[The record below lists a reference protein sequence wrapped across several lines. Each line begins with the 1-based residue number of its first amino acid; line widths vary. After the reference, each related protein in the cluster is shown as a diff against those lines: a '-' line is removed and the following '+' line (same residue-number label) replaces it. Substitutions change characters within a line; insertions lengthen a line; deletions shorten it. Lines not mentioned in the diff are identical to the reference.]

1 MTKIAIVNPLEFR
14 HVRAFLAVAEHLHFA
29 RAADAL
35 DMAPPALTR
44 QIQEAERLLGVRL
57 FDRSRRAV
65 TLTAAGEA
73 FGADA
78 RAAFEHLQRGHE
90 LALRAERGEVGRIEI
105 GYVSSAVYSGTLQRT
120 VGAFRASHP
129 RIDLNLRE
137 VPMDD
142 VAKQLDAGRLDL
154 AYVRPPLPLPGGVR
168 TVTLQRDVFVA
179 AVPAD
184 SRYASMPT
192 LRAADLAD
200 ARFAVP
206 EQEGGTLEV
215 ARRGRFAPVID
226 GAAGRLARGARV
238 RVGER
243 LRRGD
248 PGRAG
253 RLRGAARRR
262 IPAARRQADH
272 VGARARASPLREGAR
287 GPRVP
292 AHRRRSRLSTRRGG
306 RARHRAPPLARE

>member
-1 MTKIAIVNPLEFR
+1 MTKIAIVNLLEFR

-179 AVPAD
+179 AVPAE

-226 GAAGRLARGARV
+226 ARPGGLLAVLACVSVNGCVAVIPDALAGCVALPGVVYRPLAGKPITSELA
-238 RVGER
+238 
-243 LRRGD
+243 L
-248 PGRAG
+248 
-253 RLRGAARRR
+253 
-262 IPAARRQADH
+262 
-272 VGARARASPLREGAR
+272 
-287 GPRVP
+287 
-292 AHRRRSRLSTRRGG
+292 AHRRFEKAPAV
-306 RARHRAPPLARE
+306 RAFLRTVTAAG

>member
-1 MTKIAIVNPLEFR
+1 MNPLEFR

-73 FGADA
+73 FGAEA

-90 LALRAERGEVGRIEI
+90 LALLAERGEV
-105 GYVSSAVYSGTLQRT
+105 
-120 VGAFRASHP
+120 
-129 RIDLNLRE
+129 
-137 VPMDD
+137 
-142 VAKQLDAGRLDL
+142 GRLDL

-179 AVPAD
+179 AVPAE

-206 EQEGGTLEV
+206 EQDGGTLEV

-226 GAAGRLARGARV
+226 ARPGGLLAVLACVSVNGCVAVIPDALAGCVALPGVVYRPLAGKPITSELA
-238 RVGER
+238 
-243 LRRGD
+243 L
-248 PGRAG
+248 
-253 RLRGAARRR
+253 
-262 IPAARRQADH
+262 
-272 VGARARASPLREGAR
+272 
-287 GPRVP
+287 
-292 AHRRRSRLSTRRGG
+292 AHRRFEKAPAV
-306 RARHRAPPLARE
+306 RAFLRTVTAAG